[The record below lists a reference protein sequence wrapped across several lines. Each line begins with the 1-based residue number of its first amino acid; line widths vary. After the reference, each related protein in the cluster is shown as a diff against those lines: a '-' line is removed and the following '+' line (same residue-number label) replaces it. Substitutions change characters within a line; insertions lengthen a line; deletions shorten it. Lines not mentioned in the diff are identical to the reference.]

1 MLLGWSQF
9 SSESID
15 RYKYLEKKDE
25 ETISGKK
32 KIEGLRMTHSVPVE
46 AQVDGLKRAEDRS
59 VVPLTTNKLFLCL
72 VAHKGMVQV
81 SPCSIGEYEMGEG
94 GSRDLCDSSVGSS
107 LGLLASEGKGRTN
120 LLI

>member
-1 MLLGWSQF
+1 M
-9 SSESID
+9 
-15 RYKYLEKKDE
+15 
-25 ETISGKK
+25 ISGKK
-32 KIEGLRMTHSVPVE
+32 GRRNEKKIEDLRMTHSVPVE
-46 AQVDGLKRAEDRS
+46 VQVDGLKRAEDRS
-59 VVPLTTNKLFLCL
+59 VVPFTTNKLFLCL